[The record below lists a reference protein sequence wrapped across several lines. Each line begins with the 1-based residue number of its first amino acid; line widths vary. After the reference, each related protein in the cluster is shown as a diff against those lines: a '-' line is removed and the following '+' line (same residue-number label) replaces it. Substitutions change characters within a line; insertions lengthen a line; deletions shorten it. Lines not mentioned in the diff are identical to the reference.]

1 MKNDWMQIKTK
12 QFDFT
17 KLISTILIL
26 IVFELFCNW
35 KTNLFVWK
43 WVEQRQ
49 WKYYFHQFKM
59 KYTKWAVC
67 DIDRE
72 PFHKC
77 ECFVF
82 GILLL
87 NMLNS
92 NMKKWKIHNFK
103 QKNWGMFVFNETE
116 RSEQFVMWTVCY
128 NREQLHTRGG

>member
-1 MKNDWMQIKTK
+1 
-12 QFDFT
+12 
-17 KLISTILIL
+17 
-26 IVFELFCNW
+26 
-35 KTNLFVWK
+35 
-43 WVEQRQ
+43 
-49 WKYYFHQFKM
+49 M

-103 QKNWGMFVFNETE
+103 QKN
-116 RSEQFVMWTVCY
+116 
-128 NREQLHTRGG
+128 